1 MRNTEEL
8 LNSFCEN
15 NTQLSWSD
23 VDEQLIDYANSGTQI
38 PVAEVDDL
46 AQASKKLR
54 ENILINK
61 SEFELCVTPELT
73 RKIVKL
79 MPVMYLKIRINQF
92 S

>member
-38 PVAEVDDL
+38 PGVEVDDL
-46 AQASKKLR
+46 VQASKKLP
-54 ENILINK
+54 ENILINE